1 MLKSSMTHTGITKPY
16 FNVNSCTTQLKQNGC
31 SLETNILLFP
41 MIIPIDNIITCLGKV
56 KSSKNKSKIVG
67 S

>member
-31 SLETNILLFP
+31 SLEINILLFSI
-41 MIIPIDNIITCLGKV
+41 IIPIDYIITCLGKV
-56 KSSKNKSKIVG
+56 KTSKNESKIVG